1 MGFSDGGV
9 GFEGGV
15 VVCWYDMWCMDDKAV
30 F

>member
-15 VVCWYDMWCMDDKAV
+15 VECWYDMWCMDDEVA